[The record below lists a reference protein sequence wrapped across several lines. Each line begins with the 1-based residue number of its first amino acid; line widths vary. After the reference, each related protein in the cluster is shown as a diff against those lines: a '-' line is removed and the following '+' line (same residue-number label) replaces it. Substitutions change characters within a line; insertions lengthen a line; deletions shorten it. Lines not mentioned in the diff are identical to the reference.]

1 MLMGPISIS
10 SYWTKH
16 IHNALKQMLN
26 GILNVLHIKL
36 EAGKTLII
44 VYVLWGTE
52 LVVLSTGNPPTK
64 QLNHVRSWR
73 GCVHKRHLSRHA
85 HRMPSCFV
93 LHTSP
98 TLCAAGYCLKMSD
111 VNRNTVHQNSV
122 MHFLCIRTHPAD
134 RNREGSTWGG
144 KVSGRSACWSSTMW
158 LKRMAVKGPG
168 GEGQNAQMQD
178 CYVFYHENGTT
189 LAINYWWTGDDG

>member
-1 MLMGPISIS
+1 MCDLRHRVSCCYLQVIFLQTIKSR
-10 SYWTKH
+10 
-16 IHNALKQMLN
+16 ARLKGMRPQTAPSL
-26 GILNVLHIKL
+26 
-36 EAGKTLII
+36 
-44 VYVLWGTE
+44 
-52 LVVLSTGNPPTK
+52 
-64 QLNHVRSWR
+64 
-73 GCVHKRHLSRHA
+73 HA

-134 RNREGSTWGG
+134 RNREGSTWEGE
-144 KVSGRSACWSSTMW
+144 VSGRSACWSSTMW